1 MRRQFS
7 IFNTL
12 VKYLIYSLFSSFTL
26 TFLLLYVA
34 RYLYFRIPLSPEINY
49 FIANLYID
57 IGVFPLFIVTM
68 FCAFILFY
76 LLYLYNF
83 SLYFQNINQSVQQLS
98 EGHFPEMPLPVKSRN
113 GLGLL
118 ARNINMMKDKL
129 ASLIQEERRAITS
142 KNELVTNVS
151 HDLRTPLTSIIGYLR
166 LIEEDNYKDEVE
178 LRYYTTIAFEKSQRL
193 NKMVNDL
200 FEYTKIHNQ
209 DLELNI
215 QNFNLIEL
223 LQQLSAQ
230 FYPELRK
237 DDMEIFLNSTSE
249 KIIINADPEKL
260 MRVFEN
266 LISNAIKYGKN
277 GQTIHLLIEELD
289 FSIVVKVKN
298 VGEKIPTA
306 AIPLLFNRLYRVEQ
320 SRSETTGGSG
330 LGLAI
335 AKGILELH
343 RGNISVSSN
352 EKETI
357 FVVELPK

>member
-1 MRRQFS
+1 MHRQLS
-7 IFNTL
+7 IFGTL
-12 VKYLIYSLFSSFTL
+12 VQYILYSLIGSSIITS
-26 TFLLLYVA
+26 LLLYLV
-34 RYLYFRIPLSPEINY
+34 RILYLRVPLPSEVNH
-49 FIANLYID
+49 FIVTLYVD
-57 IGVFPLFIVTM
+57 VGKLPLFLVTM
-68 FCAFILFY
+68 FCSFILLQ
-76 LLYLYNF
+76 LLFLAQF
-83 SLYFQNINQSVQQLS
+83 SSYFQSINQSVQQLS
-98 EGHFPEMPLPVKSRN
+98 EGHFPEIPLPVKGRN

-151 HDLRTPLTSIIGYLR
+151 HDLRTPLTSIIGYLG
-166 LIEEDNYKDEVE
+166 LIEEDKYKDEVE

-215 QNFNLIEL
+215 QNFNIIEL

-237 DDMEIFLNSTSE
+237 NEMEIFLDSISE
-249 KIIINADPEKL
+249 RITVNADPEKL

-289 FSIVVKVKN
+289 SSIVVKVKN
-298 VGEKIPTA
+298 IGEKIPTA

-330 LGLAI
+330 LGLAS
-335 AKGILELH
+335 AKGILVLH
-343 RGNISVSSN
+343 HGNISVSSN
-352 EKETI
+352 DKETI
-357 FVVELPK
+357 FTVELPN